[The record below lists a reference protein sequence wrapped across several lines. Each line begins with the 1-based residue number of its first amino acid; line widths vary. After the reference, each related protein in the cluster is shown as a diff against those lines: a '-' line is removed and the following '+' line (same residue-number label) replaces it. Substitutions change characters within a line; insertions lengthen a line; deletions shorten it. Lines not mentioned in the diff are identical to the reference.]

1 MKAGDELLRSYLGA
15 TTTQPLPQR
24 EEEMEEAGWSG
35 LEASSARGV
44 LESQV
49 SENVRAVLQVCPCVC
64 LCACTHVCV
73 EASSARAVVESQ
85 VSENVRAVLQVCV

>member
-1 MKAGDELLRSYLGA
+1 MHAAVEMKAGDELLRSYLGA

-49 SENVRAVLQVCPCVC
+49 SENVRAVLQVCPCVF
-64 LCACTHVCV
+64 V
-73 EASSARAVVESQ
+73 
-85 VSENVRAVLQVCV
+85 